1 MSDINMKFL
10 LKKEREEVF
19 LTLLKNLVKQIINS
33 YNLIII
39 KNQINTLHILM
50 K

>member
-19 LTLLKNLVKQIINS
+19 LTLLKNLVKQIINL
-33 YNLIII
+33 YNLTII

>member
-19 LTLLKNLVKQIINS
+19 LTLLKNLVKQIINL
-33 YNLIII
+33 YNLTII
-39 KNQINTLHILM
+39 KNQITTLHILM